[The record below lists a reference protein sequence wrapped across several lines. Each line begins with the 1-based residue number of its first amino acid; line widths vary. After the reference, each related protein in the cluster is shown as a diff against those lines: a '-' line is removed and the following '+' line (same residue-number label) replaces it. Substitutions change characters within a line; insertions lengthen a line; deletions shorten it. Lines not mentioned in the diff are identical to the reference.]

1 MAEELGHR
9 AGNGPPA
16 RRVTW
21 HRRAR
26 QDLRHLRAQIA
37 EDNPQA
43 AQRVARRILQAVEL
57 LAEQPGMG
65 RIGRVPDTREFV
77 ITGTPYIAAYQV
89 LEDTLVILRVL
100 HGARRWPEQF

>member
-1 MAEELGHR
+1 VAEELGHST
-9 AGNGPPA
+9 GNSPPA
-16 RRVTW
+16 MHVTW

-37 EDNPQA
+37 ADNPQA
-43 AQRVARRILQAVEL
+43 AQRVAQRILQAVEL

-65 RIGRVPDTREFV
+65 RVGRVPDTREFV

-89 LEDTLVILRVL
+89 LENTLVILRVL
-100 HGARRWPEQF
+100 HGARQWPEQF